1 MLKPD
6 KHTNPKLSV
15 FNITAI
21 IIRHLKEA
29 EILQYDE
36 LLATVMYESSKNAK
50 ELFIKAISFL
60 FLLDKI
66 EYLHDLDSLRL
77 KNETK

>member
-6 KHTNPKLSV
+6 KHTNLKLSV
-15 FNITAI
+15 FNIAAI
-21 IIRHLKEA
+21 IIRHLREA

-36 LLATVMYESSKNAK
+36 LLVSVIYENSEDSK

-60 FLLDKI
+60 FLLDRI
-66 EYLHDLDSLRL
+66 EYLPALDSLRL

>member
-6 KHTNPKLSV
+6 KHTNLKTSV
-15 FNITAI
+15 FNIAAI
-21 IIRHLKEA
+21 IIRHLREA
-29 EILQYDE
+29 EILEYDE
-36 LLATVMYESSKNAK
+36 LLTSVIDESSENSK

-66 EYLHDLDSLRL
+66 EYLSALDSLRL

>member
-6 KHTNPKLSV
+6 KHTNLKLSV
-15 FNITAI
+15 FNISAI

-29 EILQYDE
+29 EILKYDE
-36 LLATVMYESSKNAK
+36 LLTSVINESSKNSK
-50 ELFIKAISFL
+50 ELFIPAISFL

-66 EYLHDLDSLRL
+66 EYLPDLDSLRL
-77 KNETK
+77 KNENK